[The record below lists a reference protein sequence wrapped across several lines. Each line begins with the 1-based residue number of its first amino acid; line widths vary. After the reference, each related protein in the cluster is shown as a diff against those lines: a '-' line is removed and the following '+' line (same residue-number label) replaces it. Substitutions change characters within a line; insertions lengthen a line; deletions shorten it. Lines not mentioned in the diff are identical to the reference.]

1 MLQYVALATCGHWG
15 GVVVS
20 GSLWSLPLGPRAQPR
35 SPSWKGTGVAE
46 VVKGELPAE
55 AYRWPFPCP
64 GLPHHRRLP
73 DPAESQGAAR
83 LKVACLQ
90 EPRFG
95 REATD
100 PRAPASRT
108 CRSLWG
114 SSPRGSCRTGPLPP
128 PGRSHCAMLLPGHQA
143 LAPSPLFS
151 LGTLCPGYRARLE
164 LLKAFFGAGVDWGH
178 SGPAEGPLAVLCHS
192 LPRLLLRLGGGTWQM
207 SQKPLLGLVLRFPH
221 GESDAVRE
229 PRSRQAQV
237 TPSVPLSLRA
247 YVCL

>member
-1 MLQYVALATCGHWG
+1 MIFRKGHETLWVALVGWVTLVLQYVALATCGHWG

-128 PGRSHCAMLLPGHQA
+128 QA
-143 LAPSPLFS
+143 VPTVPCSFLATKL
-151 LGTLCPGYRARLE
+151 
-164 LLKAFFGAGVDWGH
+164 W
-178 SGPAEGPLAVLCHS
+178 
-192 LPRLLLRLGGGTWQM
+192 LLLHSSALGP
-207 SQKPLLGLVLRFPH
+207 S
-221 GESDAVRE
+221 A
-229 PRSRQAQV
+229 QATEQGWN
-237 TPSVPLSLRA
+237 S
-247 YVCL
+247 

>member
-20 GSLWSLPLGPRAQPR
+20 GSLWSLPLGPRAQSR

-128 PGRSHCAMLLPGHQA
+128 PRPFPLCH
-143 LAPSPLFS
+143 APSWPPSSGSFS
-151 LGTLCPGYRARLE
+151 TLQPW
-164 LLKAFFGAGVDWGH
+164 D
-178 SGPAEGPLAVLCHS
+178 P
-192 LPRLLLRLGGGTWQM
+192 LPRLPSKAGTPEGIFWGWGRLGALGAGRGP
-207 SQKPLLGLVLRFPH
+207 SGRALPLPSPAPAPVGRRHLAD
-221 GESDAVRE
+221 ESETTSGVGA
-229 PRSRQAQV
+229 
-237 TPSVPLSLRA
+237 
-247 YVCL
+247 

>member
-1 MLQYVALATCGHWG
+1 MIFRKGHETLWVALVGWVTLVLQYVALATCGHWG

-20 GSLWSLPLGPRAQPR
+20 GSLWSLPLGPRAQPI
-35 SPSWKGTGVAE
+35 SPSWKDTGVAE

-64 GLPHHRRLP
+64 GLPHHRCLP

-151 LGTLCPGYRARLE
+151 LGTLCPGY
-164 LLKAFFGAGVDWGH
+164 
-178 SGPAEGPLAVLCHS
+178 
-192 LPRLLLRLGGGTWQM
+192 
-207 SQKPLLGLVLRFPH
+207 
-221 GESDAVRE
+221 
-229 PRSRQAQV
+229 
-237 TPSVPLSLRA
+237 
-247 YVCL
+247 